1 MAVLPA
7 EKAVSWRFLLSPHQ
21 WIRASAGCA
30 CHRTSLGGRGTL
42 CRNRAPATR
51 EKSERIQV
59 ITRGNCGFFSLFN
72 LWSRAL
78 YLVGAAGQGWNK
90 KSGTVSCSHLMVS
103 KKWWM
108 NWNLAKTMF
117 WFVNDCCVGFS
128 HRSCTF
134 SKSCQRICTFGSKQA
149 IYLTHQGLGRVE
161 PSGEEVSLLC
171 FVPPQVQPLP
181 PDVTLWYCTRFRC
194 IFFSRFLYPLRYL
207 LYRFES
213 SPNWLLGLVPSSFK
227 YPGAGFPVGC
237 IASPA

>member
-1 MAVLPA
+1 MAGLPA

-30 CHRTSLGGRGTL
+30 CHRTSLEGRGRL

-59 ITRGNCGFFSLFN
+59 IIRGNCGFFSLFN

-108 NWNLAKTMF
+108 NWNLAKTVFYWSMSVVLGF
-117 WFVNDCCVGFS
+117 HTDLVRFQKVVKEFVLLVQS
-128 HRSCTF
+128 RQS
-134 SKSCQRICTFGSKQA
+134 IW
-149 IYLTHQGLGRVE
+149 LTKVW
-161 PSGEEVSLLC
+161 EEWSQVVKRFPFFALFLHKCSLYHLMLLSDI
-171 FVPPQVQPLP
+171 VL
-181 PDVTLWYCTRFRC
+181 DL
-194 IFFSRFLYPLRYL
+194 FL
-207 LYRFES
+207 
-213 SPNWLLGLVPSSFK
+213 
-227 YPGAGFPVGC
+227 
-237 IASPA
+237 